1 MPAKFTIKVMGAD
14 KVVAMLGKKKEDIQK
29 AVTTGVNKAALFIE
43 GEVKESISGHKT
55 EPVSVDTGNF
65 LRSPTTKMLGKSEA
79 EVYSDTRYAKHL
91 EFGTSRMN
99 PRWHFRNTKMRNEK
113 KVQDII
119 RGEVKQVM

>member
-43 GEVKESISGHKT
+43 GEVKESISGHRAEKR
-55 EPVSVDTGNF
+55 SVDTGNF

-79 EVYSDTRYAKHL
+79 EVYSDTQYAKHL
-91 EFGTSRMN
+91 EFGNSALA
-99 PRWHFRNTKMRNEK
+99 PRWHFRNTRDRNSS
-113 KVQDII
+113 KVIEII
-119 RGEVKQVM
+119 KNEVK